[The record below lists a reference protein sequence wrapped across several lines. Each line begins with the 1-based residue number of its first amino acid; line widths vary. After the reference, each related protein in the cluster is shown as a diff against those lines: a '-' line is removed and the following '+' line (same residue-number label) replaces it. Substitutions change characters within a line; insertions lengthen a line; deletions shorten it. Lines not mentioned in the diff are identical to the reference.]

1 MRTLSVGNL
10 FLAGALIAGGCA
22 AEAGGT
28 GSGGGFGGA
37 GGPAGSGGFAASS
50 GNGGIGGVGSTSG
63 AGGISGVG
71 GGGFGG
77 DSCAGVRIGAGRVVP
92 TVQLVID
99 GSGSMDQG
107 FGGGSRWSAVND
119 ALLGPNGVVRR
130 LEGVVRFGMAIYQ
143 TGDQNSCPLLTGP
156 APDLNN
162 FMAINAAWL
171 PRPGGST
178 PTGEA
183 MESVVASMSAS
194 GDMLDTDT
202 GPQIIILAT
211 DGAPNGCAGGAGNIG
226 LWVTCTFLNP
236 MDPACAG
243 LNTMLATDGYVRT
256 LAAAVDAQM
265 KGIDVYVLD
274 LSDGGANRDE
284 LQKVANVGVGLPEAA
299 TPPAPLYAPADPAA
313 LSSALETIIGGAAT
327 CQLALQGM
335 ITNAAAACSSGNVL
349 LNSAPLSCDNPD
361 GWRVVDA
368 THIELVGQACT
379 EWLNNPASIID
390 ATFSCT
396 SVVPD

>member
-1 MRTLSVGNL
+1 MRTMSIGNL
-10 FLAGALIAGGCA
+10 FLAGVLIAGGCA
-22 AEAGGT
+22 AEAG
-28 GSGGGFGGA
+28 SGGAGAAGA
-37 GGPAGSGGFAASS
+37 GGPAGAGGFAASS

-63 AGGISGVG
+63 AGGVSGIG

-77 DSCAGVRIGAGRVVP
+77 DSCAGVRIGAGRVIP

-107 FGGGSRWSAVND
+107 FGGGSRWSAVHD

-143 TGDQNSCPLLTGP
+143 TGDQNTCPLLTGP
-156 APDLNN
+156 MPELNN
-162 FMAINAAWL
+162 FMAIDTAWL
-171 PRPGGST
+171 NRPNGAT

-183 MESVVASMSAS
+183 METVVASMSAS
-194 GDMLDTDT
+194 GDMLDAQN

-211 DGAPNGCAGGAGNIG
+211 DGAPNGCGGGFNWMQV
-226 LWVTCTFLNP
+226 LTCTFNP
-236 MDPACAG
+236 ADPSCA
-243 LNTMLATDGYVRT
+243 MLATDGYVRT

-313 LSSALETIIGGAAT
+313 LSAALETIIGGAAT

-335 ITNAAAACSSGNVL
+335 ITNSAAACSTGTVL
-349 LNSAPLSCDNPD
+349 LNSVRVDCDSPD
-361 GWRVVDA
+361 GWRVADS